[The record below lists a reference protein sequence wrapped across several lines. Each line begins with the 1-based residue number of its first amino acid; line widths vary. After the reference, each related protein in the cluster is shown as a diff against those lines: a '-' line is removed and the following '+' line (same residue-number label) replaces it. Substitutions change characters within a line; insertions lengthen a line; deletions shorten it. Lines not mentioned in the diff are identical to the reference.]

1 MSLEF
6 GFNFKAVWHRERYVT
21 HFQRSGHELAASLV
35 LKPFFLQ
42 EDANMWVAPA
52 AFERVA
58 QNYRFTNHDA

>member
-1 MSLEF
+1 M
-6 GFNFKAVWHRERYVT
+6 T